1 MLWLVS
7 VVLIFMC
14 TEFLTNEIVLIPL
27 AGTVIIFKCE
37 ALPCGCEA
45 LLVVLSAVYDEI
57 ELCKASDV
65 LLGRALALDI
75 NLGVDIVLDLDIALV
90 LGPAL
95 ALNIGLEV
103 DLILDLDITL
113 AFGRGPTHGAAAS
126 ALRRSETKVF
136 GVSAL
141 LYRRHPL
148 VMRSEGGMQGLFEF
162 SSLTVAHKWR
172 NVLATFAYRGVG
184 VSGVANFGTFQ
195 DGLGNVLGGAP
206 GDDEGRR

>member
-75 NLGVDIVLDLDIALV
+75 NLGVDIVLDLDI
-90 LGPAL
+90 
-95 ALNIGLEV
+95 
-103 DLILDLDITL
+103 TL

-148 VMRSEGGMQGLFEF
+148 VTRSEGGMQGLFEF

-184 VSGVANFGTFQ
+184 VSGVADFGTFQ